1 MQSLP
6 TASFL
11 AFSTLL
17 LAAPSQ
23 NAAADHR
30 IGVRIG
36 SVQIRDG
43 LNYGIVFD
51 GGQLHLS
58 YEYTLV
64 RKSLLLRTRI
74 ELGGGALTDRG
85 MLGFGAELRPID
97 GFVGFRLV
105 DHGWKLYLGPQL
117 LIDYRVQFYP
127 DLQTGQ
133 SLWSTTLGI
142 GPEFLVQIPHKAN
155 RINVGLEYTLL
166 GAMSRP
172 EARLPPYFYSLSI
185 GGILS
190 NLHSKFVFAS
200 PHNLARGA
208 LVFEYVFERGVHDVT
223 LGYRLDLTYAYQT
236 PELVQLAHTLGAR
249 YQL

>member
-1 MQSLP
+1 MRALP
-6 TASFL
+6 VASFL
-11 AFSTLL
+11 AFTALL

-30 IGVRIG
+30 IGVRLG

-51 GGQLHLS
+51 GGQIHLS

-64 RKSLLLRTRI
+64 RKSLLLRTRF
-74 ELGGGALTDRG
+74 ELGGGAFTDRG
-85 MLGFGAELRPID
+85 MLGFGAELRPLD
-97 GFVGFRLV
+97 AFAGFCLV
-105 DHGWKLYLGPQL
+105 DRDWKLHLGPQL

-133 SLWSTTLGI
+133 SLWSTTFGI
-142 GPEFLVQIPHKAN
+142 GPEILVQIPHKAN
-155 RINVGLEYTLL
+155 RVNIGLEYTLL
-166 GAMSRP
+166 GAVSRP
-172 EARLPPYFYSLSI
+172 EARLPLYFYSLSL

-190 NLHSKFVFAS
+190 NLHSNFAFAS

-208 LVFEYVFERGVHDVT
+208 LVFEYVFERGAHDVA
-223 LGYRLDLTYAYQT
+223 LGYRLDLTYAYYA
-236 PELVQLAHTLGAR
+236 PELVQLAHTLGVR